1 MSRLLSVTGILL
13 TALYLALGVLL
24 FWGRVDAIIGMPP
37 NEIGDFLAGVFGPL
51 AILWLIL
58 GFFQQGIELRQNTR
72 ALELQAQELR
82 SSVEQQEKLAD
93 VSRRQL
99 EAELETIQFERER
112 QRRAAQPS
120 FQFSRG
126 GGMFSGTKGAYQ
138 STVRNVGNTATQ
150 VVIAT
155 DPALPEINLTETFV
169 WGRGEEKRLE
179 WNYDGRL
186 ADKTVKLT
194 MTYVDANGLAGM
206 QVFEL
211 VPNFDDPYNMVE
223 VVRRDG
229 A

>member
-1 MSRLLSVTGILL
+1 
-13 TALYLALGVLL
+13 
-24 FWGRVDAIIGMPP
+24 
-37 NEIGDFLAGVFGPL
+37 
-51 AILWLIL
+51 
-58 GFFQQGIELRQNTR
+58 
-72 ALELQAQELR
+72 
-82 SSVEQQEKLAD
+82 
-93 VSRRQL
+93 
-99 EAELETIQFERER
+99 
-112 QRRAAQPS
+112 
-120 FQFSRG
+120 
-126 GGMFSGTKGAYQ
+126 MFSGTKGAYQ